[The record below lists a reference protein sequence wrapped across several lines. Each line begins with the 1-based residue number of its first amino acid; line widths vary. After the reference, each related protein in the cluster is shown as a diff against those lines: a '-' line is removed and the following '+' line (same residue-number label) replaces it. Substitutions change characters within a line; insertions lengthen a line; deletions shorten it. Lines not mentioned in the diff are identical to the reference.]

1 MIILCENPRCPREA
15 SVIIVAGCLNGH
27 ISDMIGCQYHYEEW
41 EKQPSPCACGLAAAD
56 HLARRVNGLPA
67 SAILRLT
74 TRPQQAKPPAIKPY
88 DLNIPLRQYLRQY
101 PIRTPLRNNLKP

>member
-41 EKQPSPCACGLAAAD
+41 EKQPSPCTCGQPTAD
-56 HLARRVNGLPA
+56 HLATRINGLPA
-67 SAILRLT
+67 NAILRLA

-88 DLNIPLRQYLRQY
+88 DINIPPNQH
-101 PIRTPLRNNLKP
+101 PIHTPLRNNLKP